1 VRDALLAALV
11 ACANSRPSRSRTRR
25 FLTGLSADE
34 LQFIAGYLGS
44 RILGSV
50 PSRDIRFRRTDAGV
64 TAWRSDDQE
73 HKMILLREFLGC
85 TGMEQTPTRTRAWHW
100 N

>member
-1 VRDALLAALV
+1 MRDALLAALV

-44 RILGSV
+44 RILGSA
-50 PSRDIRFRRTDAGV
+50 PARDVRFQRSETGV
-64 TAWRSDDQE
+64 AAWRLEDRD

-85 TGMEQTPTRTRAWHW
+85 SGIGQATAGPSTWHW